1 MMPFAHIPCGP
12 PVNHSEERAIQQVKS
27 LLGANADERWVGLTN
42 FALMATHERQPDD
55 LDIVCIGPRGVI
67 LMEVKHWEAGAFA
80 GAAQRATDE
89 ARKLKSKAERLAGL
103 VRQSARGVHVE
114 QWFVLTREGAG
125 PVKAPALFG
134 GAKVFTLTGL
144 KKGLAEF
151 QGGRL
156 SPNEVDAIR
165 HALEPRSRIQTDGR
179 IRRLADFEN
188 LELVSSGEQR
198 FHRTYRGVHR
208 RTREKVIVHLYD
220 LSASEEKEPL
230 RIAEREFRALQVLQR
245 SHYVPRFRDSLQE
258 LPDYPGEIWF
268 FTVFDPD
275 APTIEE
281 RAADEAWTLE
291 QRLEFAREAVRAL
304 KEVHGLTDEQQVAI
318 VHRKLSPT
326 ALLVG
331 GRNRPVI
338 TDFTSARL
346 PLTQTITKGTAAGPA
361 DEWVAGEVREGGLG
375 AATAASDVFSLCH
388 LLSSLFAERPEPE
401 AAGILAILAEGCRE
415 SPTERASLNTLL
427 QKMQEL
433 AAGGVPR
440 AAEHLAAPA
449 AEEIPPC
456 EFWCEGTEITMSGRT
471 LRVLSRL
478 GSGGIGS
485 AFKVEE
491 CDRETGEP
499 YGTFVAKV
507 IHKAEAGDRAR
518 RAYLRVRS
526 YAHHVGLAAVHEVA
540 EKWEPNRALAL
551 LRWLE
556 GEPLHGIAGCV
567 GLAVEECG
575 ETSLETLL
583 RRWIRQACEAL
594 NMLHS
599 NGRVHGDVS
608 PKNLIY
614 HPSGL
619 RLTDFDL
626 VTRTGEKCWGCG
638 AKGYSSP
645 EAERG
650 EPLGPA
656 DDIFALAASL
666 FETVYDRSPF
676 QQADGAVD
684 KQRGL
689 NWLGDAERAE
699 VGTLAEFF
707 DRATASRLSDRF
719 SAASAVLAWLQA
731 PTSGTSTP
739 VEIEVVTSEP
749 GPPEFA
755 VKTEQVVPW
764 LNLLLTVYPG
774 SPHGNVETRGLDS
787 DFAVATYVPTRLE
800 NELIEEIHSRKTRLV
815 VLCGNAGDGK
825 TALLQRIGAAFG
837 VHRHKSEQR
846 IWEAE
851 TSDGLTLKANLDG
864 AAAWQDRSA
873 DELLDELLLPF
884 LEGPPADGRVHLL
897 AINDGRLLKW
907 VDEKRDAGVG
917 GALVAA
923 LTTFL
928 DHDDDA
934 SSIPAHFRFISL
946 NHRSLVGG
954 QEGTKP
960 EVSATL
966 LNDLIAALLGGTD
979 AAAKWAPCLSCSAWD
994 RCAAGPTA
1002 HRLLAA
1008 SDTDEGKRGERL
1020 RQRLAEALQA
1030 VHQRGNVHVTAR
1042 ELRGTLS
1049 YVLFG
1054 VRFCSELH
1062 ADPRLDANNP
1072 KDRHSLGDLA
1082 FDPDSPHRQGDLL
1095 RELARLDPALEAHP
1109 HLDRWLLGGSAREVY
1124 GAGRAY
1130 PGLSLGSA
1138 RRRAYFEWLPDEIA
1152 AVAGSENSLGLA
1164 SGQHLGLFRAASLR
1178 LPTENAE
1185 LCERLCRG
1193 MSQLED
1199 LPTVAHQRA
1208 GMVPLRIP
1216 PRTPTE
1222 SKFWT
1227 EQPLNRF
1234 RLEPELP
1241 SVRDPALT
1249 VLPCRL
1255 RLVYQR
1261 ADGLSETLAM
1271 GYELFHTLLRLA
1283 EGEQLSEQR
1292 SDDLFANLEIFTQR
1306 IAQEENRSVLAWSPK
1321 EDATVFRLALQ
1332 PREGGQA
1339 LALAPAEASTP

>member
-1 MMPFAHIPCGP
+1 MPFTHIACGS
-12 PVNHSEERAIQQVKS
+12 PVNQSEERAIQRVKA
-27 LLGANADERWVGLTN
+27 LLQGNTAEHWIGLTN
-42 FALMATHERQPDD
+42 FALLVTHQRQPDD
-55 LDIVCIGPRGVI
+55 LDIVCVGPRGVI
-67 LMEVKHWEAGAFA
+67 LMEVKHWDGSRFA
-80 GAAQRATDE
+80 SPGRNATDQ
-89 ARKLKSKAERLAGL
+89 ALKLKSKAERLGGL
-103 VRQSARGVHVE
+103 IRQNLGNIQVRVE
-114 QWFVLTREGAG
+114 QWFVLTREPVG
-125 PVKAPALFG
+125 PLQSEFA
-134 GAKVFTLTGL
+134 GAKLFTMNGL
-144 KKGLAEF
+144 KKGLTDF
-151 QGGRL
+151 NGGRL
-156 SPNEVDAIR
+156 SPTEVDAIR
-165 HALEPRSRIQTDGR
+165 HILEPRSRIQTDGK
-179 IRRLADFEN
+179 IRRLADFED
-188 LELVSSGEQR
+188 LELISPKTQR
-198 FHRTYRGVHR
+198 FHRIYRGVHR
-208 RTREKVIVHLYD
+208 RTREKVIAHLYD

-230 RIAEREFRALQVLQR
+230 RIAEREFRALQALQR

-275 APTIEE
+275 APTIKD
-281 RAADEAWTLE
+281 RGRDDAWTLE
-291 QRLEFAREAVRAL
+291 QRLEFAREAILAL
-304 KEVHGLTDEQQVAI
+304 KEVHGLTDEQQIAI

-338 TDFTSARL
+338 TDFNSARL
-346 PLTQTITKGTAAGPA
+346 PLTQTITKGAAVGPA
-361 DEWVAGEVREGGLG
+361 DEWVAKEVREGGLA
-375 AATAASDVFSLCH
+375 AATAASDVFSLCY
-388 LLSSLFAERPEPE
+388 LLSRLFADHAEPE
-401 AAGILAILAEGCRE
+401 ATKFLAILAEGCRE
-415 SPTERASLNTLL
+415 SPGERASLNMLL
-427 QKMQEL
+427 QKMEAL
-433 AAGGVPR
+433 VGGGSGTT
-440 AAEHLAAPA
+440 EHLAAPA

-456 EFWCEGTEITMSGRT
+456 EFWCEETEITMSGRT
-471 LRVLSRL
+471 LRVLARL

-491 CDRETGEP
+491 CDPETGEP

-540 EKWEPNRALAL
+540 EKWEANRVLAL

-556 GEPLHGIAGCV
+556 GESLHGIKGCV

-575 ETSLETLL
+575 EPSLEALL
-583 RRWIRQACEAL
+583 RRWVQEACEAL

-599 NGRVHGDVS
+599 NGRVHCDVS

-614 HPSGL
+614 HVSGL

-626 VTRTGEKCWGCG
+626 VTRTGEKCWGGG

-650 EPLGPA
+650 EPVSPA

-666 FETVYDRSPF
+666 FETVFDRSAF
-676 QQADGAVD
+676 QHPDGGVD

-689 NWLGDAERAE
+689 SWLGAAERAE
-699 VGTLAEFF
+699 VGSLAEFF

-719 SAASAVLAWLQA
+719 SDASVVLAWLQSPA
-731 PTSGTSTP
+731 GGAATP
-739 VEIEVVTSEP
+739 VKAEVVAPEP
-749 GPPEFA
+749 GPSEFA
-755 VKTEQVVPW
+755 TKTDQIVPW

-774 SPHGNVETRGLDS
+774 SPYGNVETRGLDS

-800 NELIEEIHSRKTRLV
+800 NDLIEEIRSQKTRLV

-825 TALLQRIGAAFG
+825 TALLQRLASAFG
-837 VHRHKSEQR
+837 VDRHKSEQR
-846 IWEAE
+846 IWEAKTKE
-851 TSDGLTLKANLDG
+851 GLTLKANLDG

-884 LEGPPADGRVHLL
+884 LERPPDDGRVHLL

-907 VDEKRDAGVG
+907 VDEKRDGGVG

-928 DHDDDA
+928 DHEDDA
-934 SSIPAHFRFISL
+934 SSIPAHFRFLNL

-954 QEGTKP
+954 QEGIKP
-960 EVSATL
+960 IVSATF
-966 LNDLIAALLGGTD
+966 LNDLITALLGGTD

-1002 HRLLAA
+1002 HRLLAE
-1008 SDTDEGKRGERL
+1008 SDTEEGKRGERL

-1049 YVLFG
+1049 YMLFG

-1072 KDRHSLGDLA
+1072 TDRHRIGDLA

-1095 RELARLDPALEAHP
+1095 RELSRLDPALEAHP
-1109 HLDRWLLGGSAREVY
+1109 HLDRWLLGGSAREVH

-1152 AVAGSENSLGLA
+1152 AVAGSENALGLA
-1164 SGQHLGLFRAASLR
+1164 SGQHLGLFRAASLQ

-1199 LPTVAHQRA
+1199 LPAVAHQRV

-1227 EQPLNRF
+1227 EQPLSRF

-1241 SVRDPALT
+1241 LVRDAALT
-1249 VLPCRL
+1249 LLPCRL
-1255 RLVYQR
+1255 RLVFQR

-1292 SDDLFANLEIFTQR
+1292 SDDLFANLQIFTQR
-1306 IAQEENRSVLAWSPK
+1306 IAQEENRSLLAWSPK

-1339 LALAPAEASTP
+1339 LALAPAEAATP